1 MHLMQLA
8 VFVLYS
14 IHIKS
19 EQWLPFFK
27 IVMNKK
33 CNPLWMWSEDEL
45 KDLQD
50 EELIKTVIVWKEVVS
65 QLAAN
70 IAPKLNSFGLFAGS
84 DIEPDTLVRYMA
96 SHHIIS
102 QVSMYLANNIGDTML
117 ADSMVLAYAY
127 ALEGE
132 EGYSTKFYTGRVCP
146 EVPLPFYI
154 PFFHKRYSFRIL
166 FIDKLMV
173 PLSHT

>member
-33 CNPLWMWSEDEL
+33 CDSLWMWSEDEL

-50 EELIKTVIVWKEVVS
+50 EKLIKRVFVWKEVVS

-84 DIEPDTLVRYMA
+84 DIEPETLVRLITY
-96 SHHIIS
+96 
-102 QVSMYLANNIGDTML
+102 YNITQQL
-117 ADSMVLAYAY
+117 
-127 ALEGE
+127 
-132 EGYSTKFYTGRVCP
+132 YSSVKW
-146 EVPLPFYI
+146 
-154 PFFHKRYSFRIL
+154 
-166 FIDKLMV
+166 LM
-173 PLSHT
+173 

>member
-33 CNPLWMWSEDEL
+33 CDPLWMWSEDEL

-50 EELIKTVIVWKEVVS
+50 EKLIKRVFVWKEVVS

-84 DIEPDTLVRYMA
+84 DIEPETLVRLITYYNITYITTLFNF
-96 SHHIIS
+96 HL
-102 QVSMYLANNIGDTML
+102 VAN
-117 ADSMVLAYAY
+117 VVEY
-127 ALEGE
+127 
-132 EGYSTKFYTGRVCP
+132 
-146 EVPLPFYI
+146 
-154 PFFHKRYSFRIL
+154 L
-166 FIDKLMV
+166 FIKRKPYFIFQVHTVCAVQSSSINITSDTGHPVRTLV
-173 PLSHT
+173 PVSLGKVHLI

>member
-1 MHLMQLA
+1 MSVHKVGVTLKASIYRLAQIFFCFPSRSTLGPTLEQISFTDDQILKQQDHTRQQAMHLMQLA
-8 VFVLYS
+8 VFVVYS

-50 EELIKTVIVWKEVVS
+50 KELIKTVIVLKEVVS

-96 SHHIIS
+96 SHHITS
-102 QVSMYLANNIGDTML
+102 HHKCQ
-117 ADSMVLAYAY
+117 
-127 ALEGE
+127 
-132 EGYSTKFYTGRVCP
+132 
-146 EVPLPFYI
+146 YI
-154 PFFHKRYSFRIL
+154 
-166 FIDKLMV
+166 
-173 PLSHT
+173 

>member
-19 EQWLPFFK
+19 EQSLPFFK
-27 IVMNKK
+27 IAMNKK

-50 EELIKTVIVWKEVVS
+50 EELLKRVIEWKEVVS

-84 DIEPDTLVRYMA
+84 DIEPDTLVRYIT
-96 SHHIIS
+96 SHHITS
-102 QVSMYLANNIGDTML
+102 VDVFS
-117 ADSMVLAYAY
+117 
-127 ALEGE
+127 
-132 EGYSTKFYTGRVCP
+132 
-146 EVPLPFYI
+146 
-154 PFFHKRYSFRIL
+154 
-166 FIDKLMV
+166 
-173 PLSHT
+173 